1 MMTKNPLYFPVLPF
15 SCGGEYGQNA
25 DGYLVY
31 KLDFECLHDAFTLY
45 RHISR
50 SIDSMPVEAICDY
63 IAAKA
68 DTTAR
73 RYWRSLKKDCKLLP
87 YSTLKFTKDV
97 DDVIAFVNVLQ
108 GLTEKRRRFHY
119 WWPVEIEE
127 EWFAYLN
134 ELRLCNR

>member
-1 MMTKNPLYFPVLPF
+1 MMTKNPLYLPVLPF
-15 SCGGEYGQNA
+15 SCVNEYGKNA

-31 KLDFECLHDAFTLY
+31 KSDFGCLHDAFALY

-63 IAAKA
+63 IAATA
-68 DTTAR
+68 NTTAR
-73 RYWRSLKKDCKLLP
+73 RYWRSLKKDCELLP

-108 GLTEKRRRFHY
+108 GLTEKRRGFHA
-119 WWPVEIEE
+119 WWDIEIEE